1 MMRNTLV
8 FFRTFT
14 LPLLLTA
21 GTLCAQDNAFRQP
34 LPAFKY
40 RPDNGIDT
48 ARQYLAAPVEALV
61 TDSRGK
67 LLLRQ
72 RFGQSGLDLNVSG
85 LASGSYT
92 LLLRSSEGSRSIS
105 FVVKKAQ

>member
-14 LPLLLTA
+14 LPLLLAA
-21 GTLCAQDNAFRQP
+21 GSLCTQDNAFRQP

-40 RPDNGIDT
+40 RPDNGMDT
-48 ARQYLAAPVEALV
+48 ARQYLAAPMEALV

-72 RFGQSGLDLNVSG
+72 RSGQSVFGLDVSG

-92 LLLRSSEGSRSIS
+92 LQLRSNEGSQSIP
-105 FVVKKAQ
+105 FVVKRKQ